1 LICAYSDN
9 IKSLKAYVHPEIIV
23 TKSCQEKPGKFCINS
38 MIRSV
43 LEYGCVVFGELP
55 SLTSDKLERM
65 QYRAGVAVSGAIR
78 NSSYEKIP

>member
-1 LICAYSDN
+1 
-9 IKSLKAYVHPEIIV
+9 
-23 TKSCQEKPGKFCINS
+23 

-55 SLTSDKLERM
+55 SLASDKLEIM

-78 NSSYEKIP
+78 NSSYEKIRSELGWYRKYL